1 MNPYTNGYAP
11 LQSSDESYFNYA
23 LGSHLRFAFVVLLVL
38 VVLLILLWNSQPW
51 FEIKIERAN
60 RLPQETTQGTDG
72 QNFNLALQSNLKWVA
87 YRVQPGETL
96 GEIAERCGVD
106 LSVLRKHNG
115 IDDPNA
121 IRSGQRLKIPQRRN
135 Q

>member
-51 FEIKIERAN
+51 FEIKIVRVYQ
-60 RLPQETTQGTDG
+60 LPQETKQGTNG
-72 QNFNLALQSNLKWVA
+72 QNFNLALQSNVESVD
-87 YRVQPGETL
+87 YRVRLGETL
-96 GEIAERCGVD
+96 SEIAERYGVD

-115 IDDPNA
+115 IADPNA